1 MKQRKP
7 NKPIEGKWAST
18 LIGYIQTLEDNV
30 PPEWVKIGEVMENFG
45 LTYTRGGGRHLMLA
59 DMCKKGI
66 LEVKK
71 FRIVDVTGRRIMPI
85 NHYRVVS
92 KPSASAIETSRRATA
107 SSKSSP
113 SRKHTQS

>member
-18 LIGYIQTLEDNV
+18 LIKYIKTLEDNV
-30 PPEWVKIGEVMENFG
+30 PPEWVKIGEVIENFG

-71 FRIVDVTGRRIMPI
+71 FRIIDVTGRRIMPI
-85 NHYRVVS
+85 NHYRIVN
-92 KPSASAIETSRRATA
+92 KPSAFQ
-107 SSKSSP
+107 K
-113 SRKHTQS
+113 